1 MRSKLW
7 LGLEHSA
14 PDVVIRTATLEDAAA
29 LAEIHVSAWCA
40 AYRGHMPDSVLD
52 GLSVE
57 QRTADWQQW
66 LKQPGPVTTLVVES
80 HAELRAFCVFGP
92 SRDDDAQEQPVGE
105 ILALNV
111 HPKFWRCGYGAAL
124 CKTVLGTAQQRQWT
138 AITLWMLAS
147 NRRADSFYRVLDF
160 IPDGAERLDT
170 SIAGVTI
177 SETRY
182 RRELS

>member
-29 LAEIHVSAWCA
+29 LAEIHVSAWRA

-52 GLSVE
+52 SLSVE

-66 LKQPGPVTTLVVES
+66 LKQPGPGTTLVVES
-80 HAELRAFCVFGP
+80 DAELCAFCVFGP

-111 HPKFWRCGYGAAL
+111 HPKFWRRGYGADL
-124 CKTVLGTAQQRQWT
+124 CQAVLLAARQRPWKTL
-138 AITLWMLAS
+138 TLWMLKS
-147 NRRADSFYRVLDF
+147 NQRAQLFYQALGF
-160 IPDGAERLDT
+160 TPDGMERLD
-170 SIAGVTI
+170 SDIAGVMI
-177 SETRY
+177 DEVRY
-182 RRELS
+182 SKALA